1 MSVTTPIT
9 FTIPQ
14 VNPQT
19 GLRVRILAH
28 HEAYEITKEFLK
40 DMLRNLLISIEKNP
54 DDNVYPILKEYGAH
68 KAADQLKV
76 QLESFWR
83 KEWPFATE
91 CGEDMDPLAWWEKIA
106 LSPNADVLAVRC
118 PFQFYYCSSH
128 LTYWYPRF

>member
-1 MSVTTPIT
+1 VPSDTTPIIV
-9 FTIPQ
+9 TIPR

-28 HEAYEITKEFLK
+28 HEAYETTKEFLK

-54 DDNVYPILKEYGAH
+54 DNNVYPVLKEYGAR

-83 KEWPFATE
+83 KEWPFTME
-91 CGEDMDPLAWWEKIA
+91 CAENMDPLEWWEKIA
-106 LSPNADVLAVRC
+106 PMPNGDVLAVCCLSR
-118 PFQFYYCSSH
+118 FYLYS
-128 LTYWYPRF
+128 L